1 MNTKKH
7 GDAVRDDIVDF
18 IIQYINKHQYPP
30 SIREIGNGVGLR
42 STSTVHAHIKQLI
55 DDGKLETDANES
67 SISRALRV
75 PGYTFTKK
83 Q

>member
-1 MNTKKH
+1 MTH
-7 GDAVRDDIVDF
+7 GDTIRADIVAF

-42 STSTVHAHIKQLI
+42 STSTVHAHIKKLI
-55 DDGKLETDANES
+55 SDGKLETDADETS
-67 SISRALRV
+67 LSRAIRV
-75 PGYTFTKK
+75 PGYVFTYDKK